1 MSAKSPRLEIQ
12 VPTEDASRPS
22 WKRVSIIAVV
32 GFLVGIAWPRLAG
45 IKLGPSAPSN
55 EPSAAAS
62 ASAGAVPSGVLSSM
76 PLPAALPTGA
86 PSASAATAAVIAPQ
100 ITIARGVLLSC
111 RTADGE
117 SAKGKECGELN
128 GLDKLAETRIRRLA
142 TCPGAESE
150 SGRLSVVL
158 TLDFKGGRANAD
170 VGKSSTVK
178 GTEALG
184 TCLKQHFL
192 AFDLASIAHQHPRY
206 TVSFQTT
213 FTPAPGGAPASAPA
227 SAAAPDAPPPPVS
240 GPGASADGP
249 PDTAPAPAPAASGET
264 LSIEW
269 DVALIRE
276 TPRTGTI
283 VARLRK
289 GAKVKVAGTQDG
301 WYHIRFGDDFGT
313 DGWVYRGAIGR

>member
-1 MSAKSPRLEIQ
+1 MSAKSPRLEVQ
-12 VPTEDASRPS
+12 VPPEDASHPS

-45 IKLGPSAPSN
+45 VKLGPSAPST
-55 EPSAAAS
+55 EATAAATAPTGILSSTPLPPAAPSA
-62 ASAGAVPSGVLSSM
+62 
-76 PLPAALPTGA
+76 A
-86 PSASAATAAVIAPQ
+86 PSASAAPAAVAIAPQ
-100 ITIARGVLLSC
+100 ISIARGVLLSC

-117 SAKGKECGELN
+117 SAKGKGCGELN
-128 GLDKLAETRIRRLA
+128 GLDKLVEPRIRRLA
-142 TCPGAESE
+142 TCPGVESE

-158 TLDFKGGRANAD
+158 TLDFKGGRVNAD

-184 TCLKQHFL
+184 TCLKQHFQ
-192 AFDLASIAHQHPRY
+192 AFELGGITHEHPRY

-213 FTPAPGGAPASAPA
+213 FTPPPGGAPASAPA
-227 SAAAPDAPPPPVS
+227 SAAPPDAPPTAP
-240 GPGASADGP
+240 GPGSSVDGP
-249 PDTAPAPAPAASGET
+249 PDTTPAPAPAASGET

-301 WYHIRFGDDFGT
+301 WYHIRFGDDFAT
-313 DGWVYRGAIGR
+313 EGWVYRGAIGR

>member
-45 IKLGPSAPSN
+45 IKVGPSAPSN
-55 EPSAAAS
+55 EPASAASAAPGSIATGVLSSAPLPAAPLTPSAAS
-62 ASAGAVPSGVLSSM
+62 ASA
-76 PLPAALPTGA
+76 AA
-86 PSASAATAAVIAPQ
+86 AAVIAPQ
-100 ITIARGVLLSC
+100 ISIARGVLLSC

-158 TLDFKGGRANAD
+158 SLDFKSSRVNAD

-178 GTEALG
+178 ATEALG

-192 AFDLASIAHQHPRY
+192 AFDLASVAHQHPRY

-213 FTPAPGGAPASAPA
+213 FTPAPGGAPAPA
-227 SAAAPDAPPPPVS
+227 SAAPPDAPVAP

-249 PDTAPAPAPAASGET
+249 PDNGPAPTPVASGDT

-289 GAKVKVAGTQDG
+289 GAKVKVAGNQDG
-301 WYHIRFGDDFGT
+301 WYHIRFGDDFAT
-313 DGWVYRGAIGR
+313 EGWVYRGAIGR

>member
-12 VPTEDASRPS
+12 VPAEDASRPS
-22 WKRVSIIAVV
+22 WKRISIIAMV
-32 GFLVGIAWPRLAG
+32 GFVVGIAWPRLVG
-45 IKLGPSAPSN
+45 VKLGPSAPSN
-55 EPSAAAS
+55 EPATAAS
-62 ASAGAVPSGVLSSM
+62 TGSVPSGVLSSA
-76 PLPAALPTGA
+76 PIPTPAPSA
-86 PSASAATAAVIAPQ
+86 PSSASAAPAAVIAPQ
-100 ITIARGVLLSC
+100 ISIARGVLLSC

-117 SAKGKECGELN
+117 SAKGRECGELN

-142 TCPGAESE
+142 TCPGVESE

-158 TLDFKGGRANAD
+158 TLDFKGGRVNAD

-213 FTPAPGGAPASAPA
+213 FTPAPGGATATAPA
-227 SAAAPDAPPPPVS
+227 SAAASDAPPPSVP

-249 PDTAPAPAPAASGET
+249 PESTPPPAPAASGET